1 MAYTEIKQRNGKKY
15 YYRVISIRNKN
26 KVSKKREYLGVNL
39 TKEDL
44 NFKEKNADKNLKIF
58 QLSGLEKIKPKL
70 IKILKKNNIKKEGVF
85 GSYATGNQRKNSD
98 IDIVV
103 EPAKGMGF
111 RFAGIEIELEKLL
124 KKKVDLVSYNGLS
137 THLRDK
143 ILAQE
148 VRII

>member
-70 IKILKKNNIKKEGVF
+70 IKILKKNNIKKAGVF

-111 RFAGIEIELEKLL
+111 RFAGIEIELEKFL